1 MTQNPN
7 WFGTSPF
14 FARSNSGAS
23 SIDSSSASAL
33 LAADCVI
40 DIALEALCSDLWSS
54 SAISN
59 CNCFMRKRLINTSS
73 VDFIARSSNLEGESQ
88 KRSPDGKVSLYS
100 ALNQPL

>member
-1 MTQNPN
+1 MTQKPN
-7 WFGTSPF
+7 GFGTSPF
-14 FARSNSGAS
+14 FARSKSGAS

-59 CNCFMRKRLINTSS
+59 CSCFMRKRLINTSR
-73 VDFIARSSNLEGESQ
+73 VDFMGESQ
-88 KRSPDGKVSLYS
+88 KRSLDGKDSLYS
-100 ALNQPL
+100 AFCQPL